1 MSAVRTVEE
10 TIIADSWGSHLKATL
25 ALGVP
30 LIGAQLAQL
39 AIHTTD
45 VIIIGQLGAELLASM
60 VLAAQFFFVVFI
72 FGSGFA
78 MAVMPMV
85 ANAYGQ
91 DDVVSVRRSIR
102 MGMWV
107 SIAYGLLVMPLFM
120 YAEPL
125 LIALGQVPSV
135 AKVAAHYLHIAQF
148 GMFPALLFAVLRGVV
163 SASGRAGV
171 VLYITIAMLVLNA
184 VLAFILV
191 LGHFGLP
198 ALGMTGAAIVAAS
211 VQWAG
216 FLAMAAYLQLHP
228 ETRKYELFV
237 RFWRP
242 DWRALKEVMRLGMPI
257 SVTVLAEAGLFSAAS
272 LLMGSIGTVELAA
285 HGIALQ
291 LASIAFMIPLGLS
304 QAATV
309 RVGVAH
315 GRGDYSN
322 LVRAA
327 VSVTA
332 LAMLIS
338 LSGGIL
344 FLLQADDLGGL
355 FLDHSRADA
364 AAVLDYAAPLIV
376 IAGIFQLVDGLQAI
390 AAGLLRGLKDARIPM
405 ILALISYWPIGFA
418 LAWIMAFPL
427 GFGGVGVWYGFLIG
441 LSSAAIMLLLR
452 FTLLL
457 RHEMRMAVAAA

>member
-1 MSAVRTVEE
+1 MSAISFQQGSQAVS
-10 TIIADSWGSHLKATL
+10 SWSSHFKATL
-25 ALGVP
+25 SLGVP

-39 AIHTTD
+39 GIHTTD
-45 VIIIGQLGAELLASM
+45 VVIIGQLGAELLASM

-91 DDVVSVRRSIR
+91 DDVRSVRRAIR

-107 SIAYGLLVMPLFM
+107 SIAYGLLVMPLFF
-120 YAEPL
+120 YAEPIL
-125 LIALGQVPSV
+125 LSLGQVPAV
-135 AKVAAHYLHIAQF
+135 AAVAAHYLHIAQF

-171 VLYITIAMLVLNA
+171 VLWITIGMLLMNA
-184 VLAFILV
+184 LLAYILV

-198 ALGMTGAAIVAAS
+198 PLGMTGAAIVAAS

-216 FLAMAAYLQLHP
+216 FLAMVAYLQWRP
-228 ETRKYELFV
+228 DTRKYELFV

-242 DWRALKEVMRLGMPI
+242 DWHALWDVMRLGLPI
-257 SVTVLAEAGLFSAAS
+257 SVTVLAEAGLFTAAS

-315 GRGDYSN
+315 GRGDYGD

-332 LAMLIS
+332 LAVLIALAGATLFIVAS
-338 LSGGIL
+338 DELS
-344 FLLQADDLGGL
+344 GL
-355 FLDHSRADA
+355 FLDRSRADA
-364 AAVLDYAAPLIV
+364 AAVLDYAGPLVV

-390 AAGLLRGLKDARIPM
+390 GAGLLRGLKDARVPM
-405 ILALISYWPIGFA
+405 ILALISYWPIGFL
-418 LAWIMAFPL
+418 LAWVMGFPL
-427 GFGGVGVWYGFLIG
+427 GLGGVGVWYGFLIG
-441 LSSAAIMLLLR
+441 LTSAAALLLGR
-452 FTLLL
+452 FHLLL
-457 RHEMRMAVAAA
+457 KKEMRGSAA